1 MTKRRWLGLALL
13 VALLVAGCANRDGLR
28 VEGTAAPPTPKSVSS
43 YESPK
48 PVTTKPTVD
57 TRIAPPEQTGQ
68 RSVKLTPAQ
77 LRQVLLASPNVD
89 PDAKSVLKTCPQRC
103 LTPGPAFDVVGNG
116 AAQRVVT
123 VRVLSTDSGFVAYL
137 VGDVEGSPLVLSTI
151 RGQDMRIT
159 AGKGRTL
166 VVESKVYGPTDKTC
180 CPSGSKV
187 EIYRWNGHYLV
198 RTSEVFTK
206 GS

>member
-1 MTKRRWLGLALL
+1 MTKRRWLGLAVLI
-13 VALLVAGCANRDGLR
+13 ALLVAGCANRDGLR

-48 PVTTKPTVD
+48 PVMTKPTVE
-57 TRIAPPEQTGQ
+57 TRIAPEQTGP
-68 RSVKLTPAQ
+68 RSVELTPAQ

-103 LTPGPAFDVVGNG
+103 LTPGLAFDVVGDG
-116 AAQRVVT
+116 AAQRVVA
-123 VRVLSTDSGFVAYL
+123 VRVLSTGSVFVAYL
-137 VGDVEGSPLVLSTI
+137 VGDVGGSPLVLSTI